1 MNLIPFPRVFNNP
14 WVRGF
19 LPAQDRPLH
28 AARTLRMAR
37 AATRKKWMRSC
48 QPGPSFWKWASTAL
62 SRNVRGAR
70 SVSTAYPFSAAS
82 DSATRRSTIRRESSP
97 SA

>member
-37 AATRKKWMRSC
+37 VQDDSLPKHQAGRMVISGRMADVCAELDRLV
-48 QPGPSFWKWASTAL
+48 AL
-62 SRNVRGAR
+62 ERAH
-70 SVSTAYPFSAAS
+70 
-82 DSATRRSTIRRESSP
+82 
-97 SA
+97 